1 MKIKNVLIVLFTLFI
16 AVLVYLLSIVDQSK
30 VLQKKIFDSSTSDFK
45 NIQTITSGI
54 NGTNISS
61 QFPFK
66 KYLAERENAS
76 VNIIKWDKRMLD
88 EQFPELS
95 NENSRILSIAFT
107 DSLFEK
113 QKNVFL
119 TYDPDYLI
127 NLFQWIESFRYA
139 ALIDQENEILYASI
153 FDFWLNQITSNL
165 DKYSSESVNI
175 KYDFKYRYL
184 ESKCTEY
191 GFTFGTKVSSLEK
204 VIYNIVDS
212 NWAHLFDASW
222 NQSTIL
228 QKILFL
234 ILLMITIYG
243 YVLVV
248 KNVFL
253 FFKSK

>member
-1 MKIKNVLIVLFTLFI
+1 MKIKYVIIILFTLCV
-16 AVLVYLLSIVDQSK
+16 AAMVYLLSMIDQSK
-30 VLQKKIFDSSTSDFK
+30 VLQKKIFDSSTSNYE
-45 NIQTITSGI
+45 NIQTFTSGI
-54 NGTNISS
+54 NGINLSS

-66 KYLAERENAS
+66 QYLGERVNAS
-76 VNIIKWDKRMLD
+76 VSIIRWDKRMLD
-88 EQFPELS
+88 EKYPKLS
-95 NENSRILSIAFT
+95 NENSRIISIAFT
-107 DSLFEK
+107 DSLLEK
-113 QKNVFL
+113 EKNIFL

-127 NLFQWIESFRYA
+127 NLLQWTESFRYA
-139 ALIDQENEILYASI
+139 PLMDEENEILYASI

-175 KYDFKYRYL
+175 KYDFKYRYI

-234 ILLMITIYG
+234 FLLMITICG

-248 KNVFL
+248 RNVFL
-253 FFKSK
+253 FFKTK